1 MKILEEYIVDL
12 HKEIQYLKEVI
23 DFNKR
28 QYQEAMLAAEQEI
41 AILNAKLEIAEN
53 EISVIKNN

>member
-23 DFNKR
+23 DFNNR

-53 EISVIKNN
+53 QISVIKNN

>member
-53 EISVIKNN
+53 EISVNKNN